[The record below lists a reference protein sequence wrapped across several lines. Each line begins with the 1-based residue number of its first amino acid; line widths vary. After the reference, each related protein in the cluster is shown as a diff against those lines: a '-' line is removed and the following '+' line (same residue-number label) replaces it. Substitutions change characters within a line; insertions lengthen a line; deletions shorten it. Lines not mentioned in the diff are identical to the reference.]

1 MSRDRIAVVPPNF
14 VSRPAVNAAVAAAG
28 ALQLRRFL
36 VEEHT
41 RRELLSLVGPMPIYR
56 SPPAGSAPLAAS
68 QGIRQALGDERVG
81 GTYEAAIRRPGAAPG
96 LAPLDV
102 ERLTD
107 QVVRRIDEQIL
118 AYRERMGKA
127 H

>member
-1 MSRDRIAVVPPNF
+1 
-14 VSRPAVNAAVAAAG
+14 VNAAVAAAG
-28 ALQLRRFL
+28 AFQLRRFL

-56 SPPAGSAPLAAS
+56 SPPAGSAPVAAS
-68 QGIRQALGDERVG
+68 QGIRQALGDELVG
-81 GTYEAAIRRPGAAPG
+81 EEAAIRRPGAAPG
-96 LAPLDV
+96 FAPIDV

-127 H
+127 Y